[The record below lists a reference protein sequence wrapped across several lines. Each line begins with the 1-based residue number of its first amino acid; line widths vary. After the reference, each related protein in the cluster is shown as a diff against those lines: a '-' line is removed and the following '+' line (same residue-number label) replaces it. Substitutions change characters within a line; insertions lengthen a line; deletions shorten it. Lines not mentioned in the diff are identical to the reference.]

1 MIIVRLTVAVLVAA
15 TLIACGVK
23 SPLET
28 PNAMQAD
35 KKRPDPSLPP
45 QPLGQ

>member
-1 MIIVRLTVAVLVAA
+1 MILRLTVAILVAA
-15 TLIACGVK
+15 SLIACGVK
-23 SPLET
+23 TPLEK

-35 KKRPDPSLPP
+35 KKQPDASLPP